1 MDNEN
6 NDKLKEIDLSK
17 MDDAI
22 KKLVLS
28 IKEYNEKHNIKT
40 NINEKQEIKRP
51 KKKLNV
57 ELIRQLLIETKQ
69 IQENKKKK

>member
-6 NDKLKEIDLSK
+6 NDKLKEIDFSK